1 MSKTI
6 KVKKQDHSMKFAF
19 VLITSL
25 FFMWGLS
32 YGLLDV
38 LNKHF
43 QETLGVSKGQSGL
56 LQAAYF
62 GAYFVIALPAAIF
75 MEKYGYK
82 RGILVGLSLF
92 AAGALLF
99 VPASQVASFSF
110 FLFAL
115 FVIALGLGCLETAA
129 NPYVTVLGDEKTA
142 TRRLNLSQSF
152 NGLGS
157 FIGPIIGGAFFFQT
171 TTDETLVNP
180 SATGG
185 IDSVQLTYVAIAII
199 VIILAVFI
207 ARTRLPDIREAEEDS
222 PHTNGRSLLSYRH
235 YVNGVVTLFFYIAAQ
250 VGIGAFF
257 INYAVD
263 HWGDMSSSKAAYWL
277 SIGMLLYMVGRFIGT
292 ALMQFITERLL
303 LGIFAFINILLTIVV
318 IKGIPVWSVIA
329 LILVFLFM
337 SIMFPTIFGLSLEQ
351 LGPKTKRGSSF
362 LIMSLVGAAIAPSV
376 MGFIADK
383 TNIETAFWLPLFC
396 FIVVLWFAAKGSQ
409 LRT

>member
-1 MSKTI
+1 MSETI
-6 KVKKQDHSMKFAF
+6 KVHQQDHSMKFAF

-62 GAYFVIALPAAIF
+62 GAYFVVALPAAIF

-129 NPYVTVLGDEKTA
+129 NPYVTVLGDEKSA

-171 TTDETLVNP
+171 TTDETLGNSP
-180 SATGG
+180 TTGG

-207 ARTRLPDIREAEEDS
+207 AKTRLPDIREAEEDFS
-222 PHTNGRSLLSYRH
+222 QGERSLLSYKH
-235 YVNGVVTLFFYIAAQ
+235 YVNGVITLFFYIAAQ

-277 SIGMLLYMVGRFIGT
+277 SVGMLLYMVGRFIGT
-292 ALMQFITERLL
+292 ALMQFMTERLL

-318 IKGIPVWSVIA
+318 IKGIPIWSVIA

-362 LIMSLVGAAIAPSV
+362 LIMSLVGAAIAPSI

-396 FIVVLWFAAKGSQ
+396 FMVVLWFAAKGSHI
-409 LRT
+409 RR